1 MDANEVV
8 TRVKEIVTKKLG
20 VDESQVTLEASFTKD
35 LGADSLD
42 TVELVMEFE
51 KAFDITID
59 EADQAKVQTVGQ
71 VIEYVKNQLNI
82 K

>member
-1 MDANEVV
+1 
-8 TRVKEIVTKKLG
+8 
-20 VDESQVTLEASFTKD
+20 
-35 LGADSLD
+35 
-42 TVELVMEFE
+42 MEFE